1 MISLGRNITTPG
13 DPLAKVPVEK
23 IYHAILQ
30 PKEATASLIR
40 QLRVVRSLN
49 PKQYSQLKKQL
60 PYLVCGMF
68 NPAVRRIENF
78 AYTEYFILDIDH
90 ISDKRLSLSDLKQA
104 ISQDARVVLCFASP
118 SEDGLKVLFRLTE
131 RCHDAGVFTLFY
143 KLFARQFSQQY
154 GIEQVIDLK
163 TSDVSRACFVSM
175 DPQAYYNPDAKRV
188 DLNSIV
194 NTSDSANFFELQN
207 DLRVES
213 KQQKSSRPKL
223 EQTQS
228 PALTKPDVG
237 DDVMANI
244 RAILT
249 PTARPQAEKVP
260 AFVPQQLEDVM
271 AELTQFI
278 TATGV
283 DVTEIASIHYGKKI
297 RTKAGMRMG
306 ETNVFYGRKGFSV
319 VMSPR
324 TGTHPE
330 FNQAVA
336 DLIKTFFCI
345 N

>member
-1 MISLGRNITTPG
+1 MISLGHSITTPG
-13 DPLAKVPVEK
+13 DPLTKVPLDK

-40 QLRVVRSLN
+40 QLRIVRTLN
-49 PKQYSQLKKQL
+49 PRQYSQLKKQL

-68 NPAVRRIENF
+68 NPATRKIENF

-90 ISDKRLSLSDLKQA
+90 ISDKQITLPALRHT
-104 ISQDARVVLCFASP
+104 ISQDPRVVLCFASP
-118 SEDGLKVLFRLTE
+118 SEDGLKVLFRLDE

-175 DPQAYYNPDAKRV
+175 DPQAYYNPNAQRV
-188 DLNSIV
+188 NLKNIV
-194 NTSDSANFFELQN
+194 NTDNSASFFNLQH
-207 DLRVES
+207 DLIVEA
-213 KQQKSSRPKL
+213 KQQKSDTKRQ
-223 EQTQS
+223 EQTQVK
-228 PALTKPDVG
+228 TDVA

-244 RAILT
+244 RAILN
-249 PTARPQAEKVP
+249 PAARPPTEKIP
-260 AFVPQQLEDVM
+260 AFVPQQLEDAM
-271 AELTQFI
+271 AELTQYI
-278 TATGV
+278 TATGIEI
-283 DVTEIASIHYGKKI
+283 TEITSIHYGKKI

-306 ETNVFYGRKGFSV
+306 ETNVFYGRKGYSV

>member
-1 MISLGRNITTPG
+1 MISLGRNITTSG
-13 DPLAKVPVEK
+13 DPLTKVPVEK

-40 QLRVVRSLN
+40 QLRVVRTLN
-49 PKQYSQLKKQL
+49 PKQYAQLKKQL
-60 PYLVCGMF
+60 PYMVCGMF
-68 NPAVRRIENF
+68 NPAIRRIENF

-90 ISDKRLSLSDLKQA
+90 ISDKQLSILELRKSIALDP
-104 ISQDARVVLCFASP
+104 RVVLCFVSP
-118 SEDGLKVLFRLTE
+118 SEDGLKVLFRLNE
-131 RCHDAGVFTLFY
+131 RCHDAGVFSLFY

-175 DPQAYYNPDAKRV
+175 DPQAYYNPNAECINLQNIV
-188 DLNSIV
+188 D
-194 NTSDSANFFELQN
+194 TSNSANFFELQQ
-207 DLRVES
+207 DIQKEVQ
-213 KQQKSSRPKL
+213 QQKEDQKMVPPP
-223 EQTQS
+223 QS
-228 PALTKPDVG
+228 KTDVG

-244 RAILT
+244 RAILN
-249 PTARPQAEKVP
+249 PSARPATEKMP

-271 AELTQFI
+271 SELTQYI
-278 TATGV
+278 TNTGV
-283 DVTEIASIHYGKKI
+283 VVTEIQSIHYGKKI
-297 RTKAGMRMG
+297 RTKVGLRMG
-306 ETNVFYGRKGFSV
+306 ETNVFYGRKGYSV

-324 TGTHPE
+324 TGTNPE